1 MLYGQ
6 INPHNLYLG
15 DGKYCL
21 HLIEWKIESSKGLG
35 LYPVSKLERAG
46 EEKSTLNLLLLGLEP
61 QSLKFGS
68 HLDGKL

>member
-1 MLYGQ
+1 MFYGQ

-35 LYPVSKLERAG
+35 LYPVSKLEREG
-46 EEKSTLNLLLLGLEP
+46 EE
-61 QSLKFGS
+61 
-68 HLDGKL
+68 

>member
-35 LYPVSKLERAG
+35 MNPVSKREE
-46 EEKSTLNLLLLGLEP
+46 EEKKRLKSTASWFRASVTKVWQP
-61 QSLKFGS
+61 FRW
-68 HLDGKL
+68 